1 MKSQEEEYW
10 LSLALSGKI
19 PRHIGIIMDG
29 NGRWALRRGL
39 ERTEGH
45 KAGVE
50 AIRRCLPALE
60 ELGVEHCT
68 LFVFSTEN
76 WKRPYDEIQFLFNLV
91 IDYTRKHKRELLDN
105 GIQVIPVGR
114 WRSMPMPVVQS
125 LSEVIRETKAGT
137 RLKLYLAINYGGRQ
151 EIIDASLKLAEQL
164 VKRDKHD
171 IPKELSEGDFADLL
185 YTKGVPDPD
194 LIIRTSGEKRLSNFL
209 LWQGA
214 YSELVF
220 TDVLWPDFG
229 PIDLYKAVVE
239 YSSRERRFGDVS
251 NQEGDGSC

>member
-1 MKSQEEEYW
+1 MKSLDEEFW
-10 LSLALSGKI
+10 LSRASAGKI
-19 PRHIGIIMDG
+19 PNHIGIIMDG
-29 NGRWALRRGL
+29 NGRWAQRQGL
-39 ERTEGH
+39 KRQEGH
-45 KAGVE
+45 RAGVE
-50 AIRRCLPALE
+50 SITRCIPALVK
-60 ELGVEHCT
+60 LGIEHCT

-214 YSELVF
+214 YSDLVF

>member
-1 MKSQEEEYW
+1 
-10 LSLALSGKI
+10 
-19 PRHIGIIMDG
+19 
-29 NGRWALRRGL
+29 
-39 ERTEGH
+39 
-45 KAGVE
+45 
-50 AIRRCLPALE
+50 
-60 ELGVEHCT
+60 
-68 LFVFSTEN
+68 
-76 WKRPYDEIQFLFNLV
+76 
-91 IDYTRKHKRELLDN
+91 
-105 GIQVIPVGR
+105 
-114 WRSMPMPVVQS
+114 MPMPVVQS

>member
-1 MKSQEEEYW
+1 M
-10 LSLALSGKI
+10 AA
-19 PRHIGIIMDG
+19 
-29 NGRWALRRGL
+29 GRGRDSKRQ
-39 ERTEGH
+39 EGH
-45 KAGVE
+45 RAGVE
-50 AIRRCLPALE
+50 SITRCIPPIVK
-60 ELGVEHCT
+60 LGIEHCT

-185 YTKGVPDPD
+185 YTKGVLT
-194 LIIRTSGEKRLSNFL
+194 LISLFGLRAKNGCPTSFYGKGRIQNWCSPMYCGRILGLLTFTKPLLSIPHAN
-209 LWQGA
+209 A
-214 YSELVF
+214 
-220 TDVLWPDFG
+220 
-229 PIDLYKAVVE
+229 
-239 YSSRERRFGDVS
+239 
-251 NQEGDGSC
+251 GSGM